1 MAYITPVSKN
11 HEDYAYVIKGT
22 LYRCKVSIIDWVK
35 YVNDRARFDIAV
47 YVLEQS
53 YHKYS
58 AYRIVGD
65 CVYRGISLKGAWD
78 EVESYVGSVEMPDK
92 LKQLQPFIAE
102 QT

>member
-1 MAYITPVSKN
+1 MAYITPASKN
-11 HEDYAYVIKGT
+11 YEDYAYVIKGT
-22 LYRCKVSIIDWVK
+22 LYRCKLSIIDWGDRD
-35 YVNDRARFDIAV
+35 DRARFDIAV

-53 YHKYS
+53 YHKYT
-58 AYRIVGD
+58 AFRIVGD

-78 EVESYVGSVEMPDK
+78 EIESYVGKVEMPDK